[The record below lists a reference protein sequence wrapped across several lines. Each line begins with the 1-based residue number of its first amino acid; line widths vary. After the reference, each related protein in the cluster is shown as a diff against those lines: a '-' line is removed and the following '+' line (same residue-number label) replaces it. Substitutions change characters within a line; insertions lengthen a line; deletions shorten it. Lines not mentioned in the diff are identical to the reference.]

1 MCVSLKVNGGC
12 IYIHVYIYIMGR
24 SGRDRMVVG
33 LTTTCGTICDKVCQ

>member
-12 IYIHVYIYIMGR
+12 IYIYIMGR